1 MISQLAYSVNVVM
14 SGIKVSLLLYMGK
27 QADISTNVVDELQL
41 LGNRIL
47 PRCGQWPQ
55 MVWTADT
62 SEQTLMSVSSVS
74 HQVI

>member
-47 PRCGQWPQ
+47 PRCGQ
-55 MVWTADT
+55 
-62 SEQTLMSVSSVS
+62 
-74 HQVI
+74 